1 MFVSR
6 ILVLL
11 MPVHQFINCHNI
23 SIPTSFDSINHSF
36 ELLSA
41 VHRIIRTNFLQDFS
55 TLTVIKAMRDE
66 RCENDFIEHLL
77 RLTREEFAIRIENH
91 NKVYK
96 LRSRKKK
103 YCLILLDDIE
113 FFRTFNKS
121 ITSEVFSFKGFF
133 LFVIDEYFGE
143 TQEIFDTLWKK
154 NIFNVNVVYLSSEMV
169 KIESFMPFGNASCDD
184 TTPKLIA
191 QYSNGSVSQQFES
204 VFPNKFH
211 SLFNCKLIVST
222 FDDHFSVE
230 RKRDVNGSYTLSG
243 FDVDLLSELSKV
255 LKFEAKLEF
264 LEGLEPWGK
273 NFNNGTVTGAL
284 GEVVKGKAQI
294 AIGRFYLLGSR
305 RSVADSSVVY
315 YSFPAVFVVP
325 PGRSLSDFEKLLQP
339 FDAEI
344 WISLLSVLFIALL
357 VIVTINLRLRNLK
370 SFVFGSA
377 NRHPTMNLMIVIIG
391 GTQSNMPK
399 RNFSRFLLLMF
410 VILCLVLRSAYVG
423 SLYNFLQLNKYYNKI
438 DTIEELVEQ
447 NYNLYMYKSEDTS
460 DWLTMMS
467 KRYAQKVFLIFWKLK
482 IFF

>member
-1 MFVSR
+1 MFVSK

-11 MPVHQFINCHNI
+11 MPVHQFINCYNI
-23 SIPTSFDSINHSF
+23 SISTSFNGSF
-36 ELLSA
+36 KLLSA
-41 VHRIIRTNFLQDFS
+41 LHSIIRINFLQDFS
-55 TLTVIKAMRDE
+55 TLTIIKAMRDE
-66 RCENDFIEHLL
+66 KYGNDFIENLL
-77 RLTREEFAIRIENH
+77 RLTKEEFAIRIEKH
-91 NKVYK
+91 HKVHK

-113 FFRTFNKS
+113 FFRTLDKS
-121 ITSEVFSFKGFF
+121 ITSEAFSFRGFF

-143 TQEIFDTLWKK
+143 TQEIFATLWKK
-154 NIFNVNVVYLSSEMV
+154 NIFNVNVVYLRNDMV
-169 KIESFMPFGNASCDD
+169 KIVSFMPFGNASCDD

-191 QYSNGSVSQQFES
+191 EYSNGSFSHRYES

-230 RKRDVNGSYTLSG
+230 RNRDVNGSYTLSG

-264 LEGLEPWGK
+264 LEESEPWGK

-284 GEVVKGKAQI
+284 GEVAKGKAQI

-325 PGRSLSDFEKLLQP
+325 PGRSLNDFEKLLQP

-344 WISLLSVLFIALL
+344 WISLLTVLIVALL
-357 VIVTINLRLRNLK
+357 VIATINLRLKNLK
-370 SFVFGSA
+370 SFVFGSN

-447 NYNLYMYKSEDTS
+447 NYDLYMYKSEEFN
-460 DWLTMMS
+460 DWLTRKS
-467 KRYAQKVFLIFWKLK
+467 KRYAQKVCFIFLRKLHSTSG
-482 IFF
+482 